1 MARILR
7 GEIRW
12 VGIESPNEL
21 IGHEQGGRRPALVL
35 SSDQY
40 NDQTKL
46 VVVALITRTSPT
58 PGNPYSIPVESVKM
72 PQPSWILTG
81 QIRTLSIMRMG
92 DLFGTVSTE
101 EFSKIYRA
109 IFRVFGPL

>member
-12 VGIESPNEL
+12 TGLEPHNEL
-21 IGHEQGGRRPALVL
+21 IGHEQGDRRPALVL

-40 NDQTKL
+40 NDQTEL
-46 VVVALITRTSPT
+46 VVVALITSTSPRT
-58 PGNPYSIPVESVKM
+58 GNPYCIPVESVQM
-72 PQPSWILTG
+72 PKPSWILIG
-81 QIRTLSIMRMG
+81 QIRTLSTMRIG

-101 EFSKIYRA
+101 EFSKVYRA